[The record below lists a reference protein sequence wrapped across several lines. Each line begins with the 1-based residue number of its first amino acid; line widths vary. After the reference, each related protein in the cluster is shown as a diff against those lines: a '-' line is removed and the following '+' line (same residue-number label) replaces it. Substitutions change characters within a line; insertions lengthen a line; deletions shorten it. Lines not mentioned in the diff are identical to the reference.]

1 MPLRRYA
8 TPVIVLLLATALRLY
23 HLDFRAL
30 WWDEGLSLF
39 FARLSFWDNARM
51 AVTLADTNPPVYRML
66 LGGWLG
72 MAGWSAFA
80 ARLFSALPGVA
91 LVALVYPLA
100 RRLRCSRAVSLAAM
114 ALCAASPML
123 IYYSQEAKGYSL
135 VAAAGTAS
143 VLIWLDL
150 HRGLPRGGECDT
162 AGKRSTAVNGW
173 RRVALWAAWAASL
186 LLVIGSHYISVFLIA
201 VENLWTLALTVR
213 SWRGNERRWLAH
225 WAWQAGAQALA
236 AAALQPFVLA
246 TFGGTSASVQG
257 QTGQFAGL
265 DGPAQ
270 FFGRHLIELTQ
281 GPTAQ
286 GLWAW
291 AVALVVAA
299 LAVVGSGK
307 GAVRSAKWKVG
318 SEEQSVESAKLV
330 SWVAIPL
337 LLGFA
342 LNTYHQFFFPRF
354 VLYTVPALM
363 VLAANGISRITGQ
376 LSRAVNRRPSPPIVH
391 RSLSHCS
398 LSHCSLFIV
407 SSFIVSFWIPTLAA
421 HYAAPGDPLEDWRPV
436 AAAMRPLVH
445 SGDLA
450 IYGWGWMP
458 GYLDAYLPPA
468 PRPDYAL
475 GFFTPQSL
483 GPELT
488 ALTTGRARIWMLDYK
503 IDQFDV
509 RNPAGRWLSGRAAL
523 VYDEWPGGG
532 NAHVALFALTP
543 TAGFT
548 GATIDTTFA
557 NGLRLIAPELH
568 AQLAPGDALVLP
580 LRWEATRAVPNRA
593 TVFLHALATDG
604 SLAFGRDSEPR
615 NGLDPASGW
624 QPGAARDEL
633 RGLLI
638 PLDTPRGT
646 YTIQVGVYDTATTAP
661 DAAGPITIGTV
672 TVGR

>member
-39 FARLSFWDNARM
+39 FARLSFWEGARM

-80 ARLFSALPGVA
+80 ARLFSMLPGVA

-143 VLIWLDL
+143 VLIWLGL
-150 HRGLPRGGECDT
+150 HRGLPRGGESAA
-162 AGKRSTAVNGW
+162 AGKGSTAVNGW
-173 RRVALWAAWAASL
+173 RRTALWAAWAASL
-186 LLVIGSHYISVFLIA
+186 LLVVGSHYISVFLIA
-201 VENLWTLALTVR
+201 VENLWTLALTAR

-236 AAALQPFVLA
+236 AAALLPFVLA
-246 TFGGTSASVQG
+246 TFGGTSAAVQG

-286 GLWAW
+286 GPWAW
-291 AVALVVAA
+291 AVALAVAA
-299 LAVVGSGK
+299 LAVAGSGRWEVGSG
-307 GAVRSAKWKVG
+307 
-318 SEEQSVESAKLV
+318 KLV
-330 SWVAIPL
+330 SWVAVPL

-342 LNTYHQFFFPRF
+342 LNAYHQFFFPRF
-354 VLYTVPALM
+354 VLYTVPALI
-363 VLAANGISRITGQ
+363 VLAANGISRITDQ
-376 LSRAVNRRPSPPIVH
+376 LSRAANRRPSPLIVH
-391 RSLSHCS
+391 YSSSRCS

-407 SSFIVSFWIPTLAA
+407 SFFIVSFWIPTLVT

-436 AAAMRPLVH
+436 ADAMRPLAR

-483 GPELT
+483 DPGLT
-488 ALTTGRARIWMLDYK
+488 ALTTGRTRVWMLDYK

-509 RNPAGRWLSGRAAL
+509 RNPAGRWLGERAAL

-543 TAGFT
+543 TAGLT

-568 AQLAPGDALVLP
+568 AQLAAGDALVLA
-580 LRWEATRAVPNRA
+580 LRWEATRAIPNRA
-593 TVFLHALATDG
+593 TVFLHALAADG

-615 NGLDPASGW
+615 NGLDPVSGW

-633 RGLLI
+633 RGVLI
-638 PLDTPRGT
+638 PPGTPAGT
-646 YTIQVGVYDTATTAP
+646 YTIQLGVYD
-661 DAAGPITIGTV
+661 
-672 TVGR
+672 